1 MTTIAPHTRQRGRGQ
16 RSRRNGGAEPVIG
29 ARARRILL
37 DIAREALRVATGKT
51 TSKELSV
58 AIQRGLQ
65 AETRAAVF
73 VTLTK
78 AGVLRGCMGTL
89 DPGQRLEEAVAAT
102 TITAARE
109 DPRFLPVEAAELP
122 AIRLDISV
130 LGAPVELD
138 DPAEFVPGV
147 HGVIVERDGRR
158 ALLLPEVAT
167 DHGWDGAQ
175 MLKTVCEK
183 AGLRSDAWQDSR
195 TKRYVFRTVRF
206 GGPAA
211 SIPEQRIF
219 TTGRRRTAVLT

>member
-1 MTTIAPHTRQRGRGQ
+1 MTTVTPDRRQQ
-16 RSRRNGGAEPVIG
+16 ARSDGPVVPVIG
-29 ARARRILL
+29 ARARRKLL
-37 DIAREALRVATGKT
+37 DIARETLRVATGKT

-102 TITAARE
+102 TITAARA

-122 AIRLDISV
+122 AIRVDISV

-167 DHGWDGAQ
+167 DHGWDGEQ
-175 MLKTVCEK
+175 MLKTACEK
-183 AGLRSDAWQDSR
+183 AGLRSDAWQDPR
-195 TKRYVFRTVRF
+195 TTRYVFRTVRF

-211 SIPEQRIF
+211 GIREEGSS
-219 TTGRRRTAVLT
+219 TTGCRRTAVLT

>member
-1 MTTIAPHTRQRGRGQ
+1 MGDAMTTIAPHTRQRGRGQ

-37 DIAREALRVATGKT
+37 DIAREALRAATGKT
-51 TSKELSV
+51 TSEELSV

-73 VTLTK
+73 VTLTR

-102 TITAARE
+102 TITAALE

-122 AIRLDISV
+122 AIRVDISV

-138 DPAEFVPGV
+138 DQIGRAACR
-147 HGVIVERDGRR
+147 ERG
-158 ALLLPEVAT
+158 
-167 DHGWDGAQ
+167 
-175 MLKTVCEK
+175 
-183 AGLRSDAWQDSR
+183 
-195 TKRYVFRTVRF
+195 
-206 GGPAA
+206 
-211 SIPEQRIF
+211 
-219 TTGRRRTAVLT
+219 